1 MDCTSGRVTRAQAS
15 RRERE
20 NGGVA
25 SRVPTVVLLRCCR
38 TRRDPSSSGRN
49 SCPVD
54 VRPIAEPSEPFWLL
68 VEDVCIA
75 ISMADIEQQVASLA
89 AMSMNYQSKSG
100 YVIKCSGRELA
111 L

>member
-1 MDCTSGRVTRAQAS
+1 MVSRAVYRRWFFSDVVVPGVTHRRVVAIVARLTCVQSPSQAS
-15 RRERE
+15 
-20 NGGVA
+20 
-25 SRVPTVVLLRCCR
+25 
-38 TRRDPSSSGRN
+38 
-49 SCPVD
+49 
-54 VRPIAEPSEPFWLL
+54 PFWLL

-75 ISMADIEQQVASLA
+75 ISMAVIEQQVASLA